1 MLKLQKRSFIEIYLT
16 LFLIIFFTGC
26 NKKTKQPQTTDNNT
40 TTVNIKKQN
49 NPKKNPANI
58 TIIKFNGF
66 ELKFK
71 NNELIYPKEKTIILF
86 DNNNT
91 YSKAQEIVLNKLNV
105 KYYKT
110 NTLYLEKYF
119 NIQYYPTIIVLDK
132 NKTIK
137 YENFTPYE
145 ILKAEGF

>member
-1 MLKLQKRSFIEIYLT
+1 MKYILTFI
-16 LFLIIFFTGC
+16 LILFFTACSKNTKTGENHIKTETNQTIITPKT
-26 NKKTKQPQTTDNNT
+26 NKNTKNNSD
-40 TTVNIKKQN
+40 
-49 NPKKNPANI
+49 I
-58 TIIKFNGF
+58 TIIKFDNF

-71 NNELIYPKEKTIILF
+71 KNTLIYPKQKTIILF

-91 YSKAQEIVLNKLNV
+91 YSKAQELVLKKLNTT
-105 KYYKT
+105 YYKT
-110 NTLYLEKYF
+110 NSTYLENYF
-119 NIQYYPTIIVLDK
+119 NIQTYPTIVVLDK

>member
-1 MLKLQKRSFIEIYLT
+1 LNYILTFIL
-16 LFLIIFFTGC
+16 LFLISGC
-26 NKKTKQPQTTDNNT
+26 SKNVKTEENHITAETNQTQYTQKADT
-40 TTVNIKKQN
+40 KIKN
-49 NPKKNPANI
+49 GNI
-58 TIIKFNGF
+58 TVVKFDNF

-71 NNELIYPKEKTIILF
+71 KNTLIYPKQKTVILF
-86 DNNNT
+86 ENNSS
-91 YSKAQEIVLNKLNV
+91 YSKAQEMVLKKLSI

-110 NTLYLEKYF
+110 DSTFLQNYF
-119 NIQYYPTIIVLDK
+119 NIQTYPTIVVLEN

>member
-1 MLKLQKRSFIEIYLT
+1 MKYILAFILVV
-16 LFLIIFFTGC
+16 FFSGC
-26 NKKTKQPQTTDNNT
+26 EKKNKHPKIAENNETNNSTIVKT
-40 TTVNIKKQN
+40 
-49 NPKKNPANI
+49 NPKLKKNKNVI

-66 ELKFK
+66 KLKFK

-91 YSKAQEIVLNKLNV
+91 YSKAQEMVLNKLNV
-105 KYYKT
+105 KYFKT
-110 NTLYLEKYF
+110 NTIYLEKYF

>member
-1 MLKLQKRSFIEIYLT
+1 MKYILT
-16 LFLIIFFTGC
+16 LFLIVFFSGC
-26 NKKTKQPQTTDNNT
+26 NKNTKQPETADSNITV
-40 TTVNIKKQN
+40 VNIDKQN
-49 NPKKNPANI
+49 NHNNKTSDI
-58 TIIKFNGF
+58 TVIKFDGF

-71 NNELIYPKEKTIILF
+71 KEKLIYPENKTVILF

-91 YSKAQEIVLNKLNV
+91 FSKAQELVLKKLNV
-105 KYYKT
+105 KFYKT
-110 NTLYLEKYF
+110 DNIYLEKYF

>member
-1 MLKLQKRSFIEIYLT
+1 MRYILTFI
-16 LFLIIFFTGC
+16 LIIFFSAC
-26 NKKTKQPQTTDNNT
+26 SKNTKPKGNHIAKENNNNT
-40 TTVNIKKQN
+40 KIQKSDVIIVNFDNFQ
-49 NPKKNPANI
+49 
-58 TIIKFNGF
+58 
-66 ELKFK
+66 LKFK
-71 NNELIYPKEKTIILF
+71 NNKLIYPKEKTIILF

-132 NKTIK
+132 NKTVK

>member
-1 MLKLQKRSFIEIYLT
+1 LKYILTFI
-16 LFLIIFFTGC
+16 LIIFFSAC
-26 NKKTKQPQTTDNNT
+26 SKNTKPKDNHIAKENNNT
-40 TTVNIKKQN
+40 TKIQKSD
-49 NPKKNPANI
+49 I
-58 TIIKFNGF
+58 TIINFDNF
-66 ELKFK
+66 QLKFK
-71 NNELIYPKEKTIILF
+71 KNNLIYPKEKTIILF

-91 YSKAQEIVLNKLNV
+91 YSKAQEMVLNKLNV

-110 NTLYLEKYF
+110 NAIYLEKYF
-119 NIQYYPTIIVLDK
+119 NIQYYPTIVVLDK

>member
-1 MLKLQKRSFIEIYLT
+1 MRYILAFILVVY
-16 LFLIIFFTGC
+16 FSGC
-26 NKKTKQPQTTDNNT
+26 EKKSKHPKISENNKTKSIVVKT
-40 TTVNIKKQN
+40 K
-49 NPKKNPANI
+49 PKKIKNEI
-58 TIIKFNGF
+58 TIIKLNNF

-71 NNELIYPKEKTIILF
+71 NNKLIYPKEKTIILF

-91 YSKAQEIVLNKLNV
+91 YSKAQEMALNKLNV

-110 NTLYLEKYF
+110 NAIYLEKYF

-132 NKTIK
+132 NKTVK

>member
-1 MLKLQKRSFIEIYLT
+1 MRYILT
-16 LFLIIFFTGC
+16 LFLVVLFSGC
-26 NKKTKQPQTTDNNT
+26 NKKTDSKTTNRT
-40 TTVNIKKQN
+40 VAVNINKKN
-49 NPKKNPANI
+49 NPKKHI
-58 TIIKFNGF
+58 TDIIKIKFNGF

-71 NNELIYPKEKTIILF
+71 NNKLIYPKEKTIILF

-91 YSKAQEIVLNKLNV
+91 YSKTQKKVLNKLNV

-110 NTLYLEKYF
+110 NTSFLEKYF

-137 YENFTPYE
+137 YEGFTPYE
-145 ILKAEGF
+145 ILKAKGF

>member
-1 MLKLQKRSFIEIYLT
+1 MKYILTFILVV
-16 LFLIIFFTGC
+16 FFIGC
-26 NKKTKQPQTTDNNT
+26 DKTAKQPKITENNEINKSKLVQT
-40 TTVNIKKQN
+40 KPK
-49 NPKKNPANI
+49 PKKIKNEI
-58 TIIKFNGF
+58 TIIKFDGF

-71 NNELIYPKEKTIILF
+71 KEKLIYPENKTVILF

-91 YSKAQEIVLNKLNV
+91 FSKAQELVLKKLNI
-105 KYYKT
+105 KFYKT
-110 NTLYLEKYF
+110 DNIYLEKYF

-145 ILKAEGF
+145 MLKAEGF